1 MTVGDAM
8 SRTEVGVAIS
18 VGVGVNP
25 EVGTGLNVSG
35 IVAVKLTTTVEA
47 ACEGDIVSLVFL
59 VILDGSVPEGDADEE
74 ATTIGLDVLVVSA
87 ADLLLIGAGAGACE
101 VGGISEVSDGM
112 LVETM
117 LGVDELKVGV
127 SVLFSCDVLS
137 DVISGEE
144 MVSDGS
150 DVLMLE

>member
-1 MTVGDAM
+1 VTAGDAM
-8 SRTEVGVAIS
+8 SLTEVGVAIS

-35 IVAVKLTTTVEA
+35 TVAVKLTTTVEA
-47 ACEGDIVSLVFL
+47 ACEGDIVSLILF

-87 ADLLLIGAGAGACE
+87 ADLLLTGADSGACE
-101 VGGISEVSDGM
+101 VGGIFKASDGV
-112 LVETM
+112 LTETM
-117 LGVDELKVGV
+117 LGVDALKVGV

-137 DVISGEE
+137 DAVSEEE
-144 MVSDGS
+144 MASNGS